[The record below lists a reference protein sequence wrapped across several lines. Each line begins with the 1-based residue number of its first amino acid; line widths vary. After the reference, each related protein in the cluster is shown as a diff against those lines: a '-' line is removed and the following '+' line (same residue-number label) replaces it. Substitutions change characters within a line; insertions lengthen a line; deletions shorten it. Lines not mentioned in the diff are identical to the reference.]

1 MFVLFITK
9 KVIYLYCKN
18 IIGNKYKNLNQVMKE
33 SKMKIVV
40 PTGAITKLMEATGIC
55 QAGVYNALAYRCN
68 SDAAKRIRARALAEF
83 KGKKI
88 LKEVEV

>member
-1 MFVLFITK
+1 
-9 KVIYLYCKN
+9 
-18 IIGNKYKNLNQVMKE
+18 MKE
-33 SKMKIVV
+33 IKTKIVV
-40 PTGAITKLMEATGIC
+40 PTGAISKLMEVTGTS
-55 QAGVYNALAYRCN
+55 QAGVYNALAYRNN

>member
-1 MFVLFITK
+1 
-9 KVIYLYCKN
+9 
-18 IIGNKYKNLNQVMKE
+18 MKE
-33 SKMKIVV
+33 SKTKIVV
-40 PTGAITKLMEATGIC
+40 PTGAISKLMEVTGTS
-55 QAGVYNALAYRCN
+55 QASVYNALAYRNN

>member
-1 MFVLFITK
+1 
-9 KVIYLYCKN
+9 
-18 IIGNKYKNLNQVMKE
+18 MKE
-33 SKMKIVV
+33 SKTKIVV
-40 PTGAITKLMEATGIC
+40 PTGAISKLMEVSGTS
-55 QAGVYNALAYRCN
+55 QAGVYNALAYRNN